1 VTSSAIWWSER
12 VTTPHGGNGTE
23 EQAVRYVLGEM
34 DAAEAR
40 AFEKQ
45 LADDAVLAG
54 EVRRLRSVLGLMP
67 LATITEPPPSL
78 RARIVAASEA
88 RVRSASAPPVPAPR
102 AIERRPARRV
112 VWSRFAAAAAAALA
126 LAFGLDAA
134 RTRRELSLEREL
146 ASALHE
152 PNVVQT
158 FRLASTAGAGGGFGT
173 VALDLDSKRGA
184 VVLKGLPV
192 PPSGRVYRLWA
203 EVAGRAV
210 PCGDFH
216 TTPDGGVTAQFPV
229 PVETYTAPLGK
240 LFVTE
245 EPEPPPGA
253 PSGRRILESV

>member
-1 VTSSAIWWSER
+1 VNG
-12 VTTPHGGNGTE
+12 VTTPNGGNGAE
-23 EQAVRYVLGEM
+23 ELAVRYVLGEM

-40 AFEKQ
+40 AFEQ
-45 LADDAVLAG
+45 RLADDAILAG
-54 EVRRLRSVLGLMP
+54 EVRRLRGVLGLMP

-88 RVRSASAPPVPAPR
+88 RARSAPAMPAPR
-102 AIERRPARRV
+102 VAPRRPARRV

-134 RTRRELSLEREL
+134 RTRRQLSLEREL

-152 PNVVQT
+152 PNVVRT
-158 FRLASTAGAGGGFGT
+158 FRLASTGSAGGFGT
-173 VALDLDSKRGA
+173 VALDLDAKRGA

-192 PPSGRVYRLWA
+192 APPGRVYRLWA
-203 EVAGRAV
+203 EVADRAV

-216 TTPDGGVTAQFPV
+216 TRPDGGVTAQFPV

-245 EPEPPPGA
+245 EPEPPPSA
-253 PSGRRILESV
+253 PTGPRILESV